1 MNPITTKDKIEV
13 TLRLND
19 EKSRGERLASNSE
32 LHGDHAF
39 SPYLLTSSYSTNN
52 HVGLDQLLI

>member
-32 LHGDHAF
+32 LNGDHAF